1 MVRLSGYQGAA
12 AVSSTQVTLL
22 SRGAGALNDF
32 VSVLRQVRIDDIEAE
47 AQRHF
52 QIAIA
57 GAPNAGK
64 STLIQRLAGGF
75 GVLEPFGL
83 RRLLELDAPLGES
96 ALAAACQ
103 SDLVIWLQDATQP
116 HTDESLDLIQREA
129 PAFLNVGNKADLL
142 SDPNSGRNEVAISA
156 LSGESVRQTLIP
168 AILDALPDFEL
179 ALGRTFA
186 TFRQE
191 VVKREVQ
198 RVARVNAEVAV
209 VSAIPQ
215 ASLILGPAS
224 ALADTLILT
233 KNQAILLLRLAAV
246 YGLPLDR
253 ARLTEVAP
261 VVGAAFGWRT
271 LARELVGFL
280 PAGFGVVPKAAIA
293 YAGTL
298 AVGRAAAWYYETG
311 RAMPEAQL
319 RLLRKASLSEA
330 KQAVQGIAQRFKRAG

>member
-1 MVRLSGYQGAA
+1 MS
-12 AVSSTQVTLL
+12 LL
-22 SRGAGALNDF
+22 TRGAGALNDF
-32 VSVLRQVRIDDIEAE
+32 VDVLRQVRVDDIEAE

-57 GAPNAGK
+57 GLPGAGK
-64 STLIQRLAGGF
+64 TTLVQRLAGSF
-75 GVLEPFGL
+75 GVLEPFGA
-83 RRLLELDAPLGES
+83 RRLLELDAPLSGA
-96 ALAAACQ
+96 ALEAACQ
-103 SDLVIWLQDATQP
+103 SDLVIWLRDLTQP
-116 HTDESLDLIQREA
+116 HTDEDLELLRRHA
-129 PAFLNVGNKADLL
+129 PAFLSVGNKADLAGIGDWEAGL
-142 SDPNSGRNEVAISA
+142 EGNAHFALPNWGREAIAISA
-156 LSGESVRQTLIP
+156 LSGESVRHTLIP
-168 AILDALPDFEL
+168 AIVEALPDFSL

-186 TFRQE
+186 TFRSE
-191 VVKREVQ
+191 VTRREIQ

-215 ASLILGPAS
+215 ASIILGPAS

-246 YGLPLDR
+246 HGLPLDR
-253 ARLTEVAP
+253 TRLTELAS

-280 PAGFGVVPKAAIA
+280 PAGLGVVPKAAIA

-298 AVGRAAAWYYETG
+298 AAGRAAAWYYETG
-311 RAMPEAQL
+311 RALPEAQL

-330 KQAVQGIAQRFKRAG
+330 KQTVQGIAQRFKRAG

>member
-1 MVRLSGYQGAA
+1 MDSFTPYTFPGM
-12 AVSSTQVTLL
+12 TLL
-22 SRGAGALNDF
+22 SRGAGALTDF
-32 VSVLRQVRIDDIEAE
+32 VNVLRQVRIDDIESE

-64 STLIQRLAGGF
+64 TTLIQRLAGAF
-75 GVLEPFGL
+75 GGLEPLGV
-83 RRLLELDAPLGES
+83 RRLLELDAPLSPAAAE
-96 ALAAACQ
+96 AACQ
-103 SDLVIWLQDATQP
+103 SDLVVWLQDLAKP
-116 HTDESLDLIQREA
+116 YADESFDLLRRHA
-129 PAFLNVGNKADLL
+129 PAFLNVGNKMDLAIGSTTGDSL
-142 SDPNSGRNEVAISA
+142 PISA
-156 LSGESVRQTLIP
+156 LSADSVRQTLVP
-168 AILDALPDFEL
+168 AIVEALPDFSL
-179 ALGRTFA
+179 ALGRTFIG
-186 TFRQE
+186 FRDEVAKQE
-191 VVKREVQ
+191 IQ

-215 ASLILGPAS
+215 ASIILGPAS
-224 ALADTLILT
+224 IVADTLILT

-253 ARLTEVAP
+253 ARLTELAP

-280 PAGFGVVPKAAIA
+280 PAGLGVVPKAAIA

-298 AVGRAAAWYYETG
+298 AVGRAATWYYETG

-330 KQAVQGIAQRFKRAG
+330 KQAVIGIAQRLKRAG